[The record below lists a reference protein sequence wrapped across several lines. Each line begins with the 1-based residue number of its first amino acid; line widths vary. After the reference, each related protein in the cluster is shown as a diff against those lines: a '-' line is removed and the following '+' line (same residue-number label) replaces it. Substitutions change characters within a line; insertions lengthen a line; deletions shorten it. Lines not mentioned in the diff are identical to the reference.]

1 MNMAESGVGFCRG
14 IKPPA
19 HAPARGSGE
28 RCRLPQGVPA
38 TAPHIVGVEEPM
50 KRKFLLVSLQK
61 MRLELHRFIQKC
73 AIKIPALGAVYTP
86 VTTLQLFNIFNHS
99 LQDNTGY
106 GLAVFLDH
114 KFTAFHF
121 VYIRFIGCRIYFD
134 GRPIYR
140 GHPKKVPFR
149 GQLYSIWP
157 SCRSYP

>member
-1 MNMAESGVGFCRG
+1 MAESGVGFCRG

-19 HAPARGSGE
+19 HAPARGSAE

-50 KRKFLLVSLQK
+50 KRKFLLVPLQK

-99 LQDNTGY
+99 LQDNT
-106 GLAVFLDH
+106 AA
-114 KFTAFHF
+114 TAWLFSWIISYRISLCL
-121 VYIRFIGCRIYFD
+121 YIRFIGCRIYFD